1 MKYLSYILLAV
12 FVGFVLTAC
21 DDEKQVDFEEA
32 LVVDGAMYVGQ
43 RLEVR
48 LTHTI
53 PFDQAYYPDEV
64 RVTGADVWV
73 TVNGTT
79 AYALTEEVSGVPGT
93 YALPDTVAVVTT
105 GNRYDLLVVWE
116 GDSSWAYTYATG
128 PIELTEAVLIN
139 VNNEITDTAPDTLE
153 YGGDQLRLTWTTD
166 PANFGYALQIEAM
179 DESKYGEDCDV
190 GDDNGPG
197 TYLFTWTTR
206 FINSQDL
213 PWISLC
219 YDGPTMIRVFTC
231 DTAYWNFAST
241 TLIGDP
247 NNDPVSNVENGFG
260 VFCAIDCD
268 TFQFMLTDTLED

>member
-12 FVGFVLTAC
+12 FAGFVLTAC

-116 GDSSWAYTYATG
+116 GDSSWAYTYAMG

-139 VNNEITDTAPDTLE
+139 INNKITNTTPNTLE
-153 YGGDQLRLTWTTD
+153 YNNNQLQLT
-166 PANFGYALQIEAM
+166 
-179 DESKYGEDCDV
+179 
-190 GDDNGPG
+190 
-197 TYLFTWTTR
+197 
-206 FINSQDL
+206 
-213 PWISLC
+213 
-219 YDGPTMIRVFTC
+219 
-231 DTAYWNFAST
+231 
-241 TLIGDP
+241 
-247 NNDPVSNVENGFG
+247 
-260 VFCAIDCD
+260 
-268 TFQFMLTDTLED
+268 